1 LCGLGVLSS
10 ERAYDTAT
18 GLSRHDGWKGI
29 SETMTVTIGLV
40 MRVLD
45 GVFCVVGLLL
55 VLRAVLQIFGMRWN
69 HPILKGVVAATDPI
83 IKLTNRV
90 LGIPAYRSSSRA
102 YSTGHAD
109 MFNAAAA
116 LVVLWFVRTVVFWVL
131 RFVLQVP
138 GWIGQPWAAVGGVL
152 GNVLHLLFELYG
164 VALFVGVLFSWIH
177 VPYSSRVVRFLW
189 TITEPILGPIR
200 RVLPTF
206 GGLDFSPVVAFFLLR
221 LLQQVVF
228 TLLAWIF

>member
-1 LCGLGVLSS
+1 
-10 ERAYDTAT
+10 
-18 GLSRHDGWKGI
+18 
-29 SETMTVTIGLV
+29 MTVTIGLV

-45 GVFCVVGLLL
+45 GVFGVVGLLL

-102 YSTGHAD
+102 YSTGHDD
-109 MFNAAAA
+109 MSERRGGAGRSLVCAYRGRLGAAFRA
-116 LVVLWFVRTVVFWVL
+116 
-131 RFVLQVP
+131 P
-138 GWIGQPWAAVGGVL
+138 GSRLDWPAVGSGGGVL

-164 VALFVGVLFSWIH
+164 VALFVRVLFSWIQ

-206 GGLDFSPVVAFFLLR
+206 GGLDFSGRCLFPVTAAATGGLHTASLDLLERSYEPIEAPQSSRRVLVSVA
-221 LLQQVVF
+221 
-228 TLLAWIF
+228 